1 MSLYDIIGCSKDAT
15 PPELKKAYRARAREL
30 HPDQNRDDP
39 NAGERMKILSRA
51 YSILKDPDKRAKYD
65 ATGEEDDTAER
76 PPAGLT
82 SLSRAYEAV
91 ATEME
96 GPEGGLFAAITGRKK
111 GSPRTFTTESLTEAI
126 KGFLMAGKANAAVT
140 TKEFRG
146 ELKVFEGQLKRLKN
160 APMLEGLLRG
170 KIDQINR
177 NMATVDAQ
185 VEDIEAALKMLEDAE
200 YEVDAPDP
208 AQRTEFLWPEQPP
221 RMEDF
226 IKHAGGPFTFRR
238 PR

>member
-39 NAGERMKILSRA
+39 NAGERMKI
-51 YSILKDPDKRAKYD
+51 
-65 ATGEEDDTAER
+65 
-76 PPAGLT
+76 
-82 SLSRAYEAV
+82 LSRAYEAV